1 MKQGPQHPERPAFP
15 AASDIHGM
23 ELPCF
28 RIDISALRPLFE
40 AAQLEQSTGLDGM
53 ASLLSGTRVVDL
65 NEAAVHLIVPYSAR
79 GGIAGQSLAEV
90 WPPESQPELA
100 DAIAALARR
109 KPAAGREVRE
119 VRSLVLDRPS
129 LSVWRDEGDRD
140 EVFFSVSGQL
150 KQNRTYYQLWTSE
163 ARFRR
168 LIHHLPFALL
178 QVDATAMEPI
188 WSRLRTEGVMDLFAY
203 LDAHPELVAFS
214 CEAVRVTDAN
224 HYAMSLFGLDDPA
237 PLLTS
242 VEYLFSQAQDT
253 ARRVMNAHF
262 KGKRSYTEIT
272 RIARH
277 DGELRDVRISVTYP
291 TAPELLDITMISL
304 EDVTARLQTEAQL
317 RQIQAD
323 FTHAARIYTLGE
335 LTTSIA
341 HEVNQPLAAIVTNAD
356 ASLRW
361 LGRGAPDLSKIQ
373 HLTSRIA
380 ANARRAGDII
390 QRIRGMAAKRR
401 PERMVLDLNAIV
413 EEALLFVRHDIENRS
428 IALSMTL
435 AKVSPRVLGDRVEL
449 QQVLVNLLLNAAQ
462 ALETGEHLGGRHIIV
477 VTRTN
482 QDGTAVVVICDN
494 GPGIAPE
501 HFERIFDGFFSTKDG
516 GMGIGLSICESI
528 ISAHQGRIEISNR
541 ADGGAKVEVT
551 IPGVQDRP
559 GDS

>member
-1 MKQGPQHPERPAFP
+1 MQHGPQSPERPDL
-15 AASDIHGM
+15 AAVSDIHGAD
-23 ELPCF
+23 LPCF
-28 RIDISALRPLFE
+28 RIDIGGLRPYL
-40 AAQLEQSTGLDGM
+40 ANWQAQLPALPGEMD
-53 ASLLSGTRVVDL
+53 SLLSRTRIVDL
-65 NEAAVHLIVPYSAR
+65 NEAAVHLIFPYSAR
-79 GGIAGQSLAEV
+79 GGITDSSLADV
-90 WPPESQPELA
+90 WPRESQSDLA
-100 DAIAALARR
+100 DLILAVALCAP
-109 KPAAGREVRE
+109 KAGREERE
-119 VRSLVLDRPS
+119 VHSLVLERPS
-129 LSVWRDEGDRD
+129 LAVWRDEGGQD
-140 EVFFSVSGQL
+140 ELFFSVSGQL
-150 KQNRTYYQLWTSE
+150 KKDRTYYQLWTSE

-168 LIHHLPFALL
+168 LIHYLPVALL

-188 WSRLRTEGVMDLFAY
+188 WKRLRAEGVTDLFAY
-203 LDAHPELVAFS
+203 LDAHPELVEFS
-214 CEAVRVTDAN
+214 CGAVHVTDAN
-224 HYAMSLFGLDDPA
+224 HHATTLFGLDDPEL
-237 PLLTS
+237 LLTS
-242 VEYLFSQAQDT
+242 VEYLFAHAHDT
-253 ARRVMNAHF
+253 ARRVMNSHF
-262 KGKRSYTEIT
+262 KGDRSHTEIT
-272 RIARH
+272 RIARY

-304 EDVTARLQTEAQL
+304 EDVTTRLQTEAQL

-361 LGRGAPDLSKIQ
+361 LGRAAPDLTKIQ

-401 PERMVLDLNAIV
+401 PERVLLDLNAIV

-428 IALSMTL
+428 ITLSTTL
-435 AKVSPRVLGDRVEL
+435 ATVSPRVLGDRIEL
-449 QQVLVNLLLNAAQ
+449 QQVLVNLLLNSAQ
-462 ALETGEHLGGRHIIV
+462 ALENGEHLGGRHIIV

-494 GPGIAPE
+494 GPGIPPE

-528 ISAHQGRIEISNR
+528 IAAHQGRIEISNR

-551 IPGVQDRP
+551 IPGV
-559 GDS
+559 